1 MLQSQ
6 RVPKFEGVKVVFGHS
21 NHQQPPPVGNP
32 TTQSSP
38 QPAQSGTTAPS
49 LDVGPPTSVT
59 TSVIGDDLA
68 IVGENITIVSQS
80 ALHIDG
86 VIEGN
91 INGQEVVV
99 GPHGKVTGTVT
110 ANVIRI
116 EGEVHGALKGSSVA
130 LMPSAR
136 VDGDIFHQMLAISEG
151 AQFDGRVRRPQDISE
166 VTPNLDPSTVQGT
179 GQRD

>member
-1 MLQSQ
+1 MLQKQ
-6 RVPKFEGVKVVFGHS
+6 RVPMFEGVKVVFGRS
-21 NHQQPPPVGNP
+21 NHQQPPPVGSPANQIGTP
-32 TTQSSP
+32 ANQSSP
-38 QPAQSGTTAPS
+38 PPVQPGTAA
-49 LDVGPPTSVT
+49 PTSVS

-80 ALHIDG
+80 ALQIDG

-91 INGQEVVV
+91 VNGQEVVI

-116 EGEVHGALKGSSVA
+116 EGEVSGALKGASVS

-166 VTPNLDPSTVQGT
+166 ITPNLDPSTLQAAGH
-179 GQRD
+179 RD

>member
-1 MLQSQ
+1 MLQSK
-6 RVPKFEGVKVVFGHS
+6 RVPKFEGVKVVFGRS
-21 NHQQPPPVGNP
+21 NHQQPPPVGNHV
-32 TTQSSP
+32 TQSNP
-38 QPAQSGTTAPS
+38 LPVQPGTTAPPPG
-49 LDVGPPTSVT
+49 VVAPTSVT
-59 TSVIGDDLA
+59 ASVIGDDLA
-68 IVGENITIVSQS
+68 IVGQNITVVSQS

-99 GPHGKVTGTVT
+99 GPNGKVTGTVT
-110 ANVIRI
+110 ANVIKI
-116 EGEVHGALKGSSVA
+116 EGEVHGALKGASVA

-166 VTPNLDPSTVQGT
+166 VTPNLDPSSIQASGH
-179 GQRD
+179 RD